1 MVNRK
6 RSGESAAAPRSCDR
20 LPRRLRF
27 RRGVVIASLVVL
39 LVPAGVASS
48 QSPRP
53 APAAAVARGN
63 DAAIA
68 EVAAASRAYL
78 DALERGDGAALSA
91 LWTADGDIVD
101 EFGTVRNGRESVA
114 DVKPDDGTDRAL
126 AVGVSNVTIRLV
138 APSVAIEDGTVEV
151 ASTTGGAV
159 RRGRFTATWVRQDDG
174 WKLAGV
180 RENHFEGGDELE
192 EMSRLDWMVGDWDVF
207 DTVAAEKD
215 TNNANAPPQPRLHVT
230 VRWSPARAFLIRE
243 LRTEENDGE
252 TLVITQYIGWDPASR
267 QIRSWTF
274 GEDGGH
280 GEGVWNWEDDAWF
293 ARTSTVLPDGAR
305 TTSVNVYRFDGDD
318 SCSWQ
323 SLSTDVATQNTAPVT
338 AIMVKRKP
346 TR

>member
-1 MVNRK
+1 MDNRK
-6 RSGESAAAPRSCDR
+6 RSGESAAAPRSCDH
-20 LPRRLRF
+20 LPRLLH
-27 RRGVVIASLVVL
+27 RRRDVVLASLVAL

-53 APAAAVARGN
+53 APAAAAARGN
-63 DAAIA
+63 DAVIA
-68 EVAAASRAYL
+68 EIGAASRSYL
-78 DALERGDGAALSA
+78 DALERGDGPALAA

-101 EFGTVRNGRESVA
+101 EFGAVRNGRESVA
-114 DVKPDDGTDRAL
+114 DTKPNDGPDRAL
-126 AVGVSNVTIRLV
+126 ALGVSNVTIRLV

-180 RENHFEGGDELE
+180 RENRFEGGDELE
-192 EMSRLDWMVGDWDVF
+192 EMSQLDWMVGDWDVI
-207 DTVAAEKD
+207 DTVAAEGE
-215 TNNANAPPQPRLHVT
+215 TNNANTPPQPRLHVT

-243 LRTEENDGE
+243 LRRGGNDGE

-318 SCSWQ
+318 RCSWQ